1 MFKQVT
7 KILIA
12 SLVAGA
18 WSVGILH
25 LTKEYLVP
33 KFKAVSMVQLIND
46 KDDSVY
52 QDFVNGKITDNE
64 YQKLQEKRMELIQK
78 AIDVYSEDSI
88 LLMEEM
94 LVKNGESSN
103 AKIESITKKVRDYVK
118 KNIYSSEK

>member
-46 KDDSVY
+46 KDDFVY
-52 QDFVNGKITDNE
+52 QDFVNGKITDSE

-103 AKIESITKKVRDYVK
+103 IKVESITEKVRDYVK
-118 KNIYSSEK
+118 QNIYSSEK

>member
-12 SLVAGA
+12 SLIAGA

-25 LTKEYLVP
+25 LTKEHLVP

-52 QDFVNGKITDNE
+52 QDFVNGKITDSE

-88 LLMEEM
+88 LLMDEM
-94 LVKNGESSN
+94 LVKNGKSSN
-103 AKIESITKKVRDYVK
+103 IKVESITEKVRDYVK
-118 KNIYSSEK
+118 QNIYSSEK

>member
-52 QDFVNGKITDNE
+52 QDFVNGKITDSE

-103 AKIESITKKVRDYVK
+103 IKVESITEKVRDYVK
-118 KNIYSSEK
+118 QNIYSSEK